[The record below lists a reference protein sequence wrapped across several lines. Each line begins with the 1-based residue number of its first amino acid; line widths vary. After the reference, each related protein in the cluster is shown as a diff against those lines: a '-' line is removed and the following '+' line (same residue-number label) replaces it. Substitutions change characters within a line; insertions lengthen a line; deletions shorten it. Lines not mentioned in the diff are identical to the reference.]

1 MPVKEVPVK
10 NSASNFHKVGAFHR
24 AFSLPVEPK
33 PVVPDDATVRLRLA
47 LLLEEFHELAEATCQ
62 NASDSQQAF
71 LGTLAQAREQLEA
84 LGGFQV
90 DLVEVADA
98 LTDINYVTYGAG
110 HTFGIDLNACCE
122 EVHRSNMSKLGAD
135 GKPVKDA
142 RGKVLKGPAYSPPS
156 LAPLLAAQ
164 AGGECGAE

>member
-1 MPVKEVPVK
+1 MG
-10 NSASNFHKVGAFHR
+10 NSVSNFDKVGVFHR
-24 AFSLPVEPK
+24 AFSLPVEPT
-33 PVVPDDATVRLRLA
+33 PMVPDDATVRLRLA

-62 NASDSQQAF
+62 EANENQQAF
-71 LGTLAQAREQLEA
+71 LATLAKAREQLET
-84 LGGFQV
+84 LDGFRV

-142 RGKVLKGPAYSPPS
+142 RGKVLKGPDYSPPE
-156 LAPLLAAQ
+156 LKAVLAAQ
-164 AGGECGAE
+164 DEGGVRNDP

>member
-1 MPVKEVPVK
+1 MPMKSEV
-10 NSASNFHKVGAFHR
+10 SNFHKVGEFHR
-24 AFSLPVEPK
+24 AFSLPVEPR

-62 NASDSQQAF
+62 NASDAQQAF
-71 LGTLAQAREQLEA
+71 LATLAQAREQLDA
-84 LGGFQV
+84 LDRFEV

-135 GKPVKDA
+135 GKPVKDE

-156 LAPLLAAQ
+156 LAPVLAAQ
-164 AGGECGAE
+164 AGNSHSAG

>member
-1 MPVKEVPVK
+1 MKRSV
-10 NSASNFHKVGAFHR
+10 SNFHKVGAFHR
-24 AFSLPVEPK
+24 AFALPVESR

-62 NASDSQQAF
+62 NASDAQQAF
-71 LGTLAQAREQLEA
+71 LATLAHAREQLET
-84 LGGFQV
+84 LDGFQV
-90 DLVEVADA
+90 DVVEVADA

-135 GKPVKDA
+135 GKPVKDG
-142 RGKVLKGPAYSPPS
+142 RGKVLKGPTYSPPS
-156 LAPLLAAQ
+156 LASVLAAQ
-164 AGGECGAE
+164 VSDT

>member
-1 MPVKEVPVK
+1 MAKLE
-10 NSASNFHKVGAFHR
+10 ATNFHRVGEFHR
-24 AFSLPVEPK
+24 SFSLPVEPL
-33 PVVPDDATVRLRLA
+33 PVVPDDGTVRLRLA

-62 NASDSQQAF
+62 SPDVEQQAF
-71 LGTLAQAREQLEA
+71 LDTLAKARQQLES
-84 LGGFQV
+84 LKGFDV

-110 HTFGIDLNACCE
+110 HTFGIDLDATCV

-142 RGKVLKGPAYSPPS
+142 RGKVLKGPDYSPPS
-156 LAPLLAAQ
+156 LEKVLAAQ
-164 AGGECGAE
+164 GAV

>member
-1 MPVKEVPVK
+1 MPMKSEV
-10 NSASNFHKVGAFHR
+10 SNFHKVGEFHR
-24 AFSLPVEPK
+24 AFSLPVEPR
-33 PVVPDDATVRLRLA
+33 PVVPDDAVVRLRLA

-62 NASDSQQAF
+62 NASEAQQTF
-71 LGTLAQAREQLEA
+71 LATLARAREQLEA
-84 LGGFQV
+84 LDRFQV

-135 GKPVKDA
+135 GKPVKDE

-156 LAPLLAAQ
+156 LAPVLSAQ
-164 AGGECGAE
+164 AGNPHSAG

>member
-1 MPVKEVPVK
+1 MG
-10 NSASNFHKVGAFHR
+10 NSVSNFDKVGAFHR
-24 AFSLPVEPK
+24 AFSLPVEPT
-33 PVVPDDATVRLRLA
+33 PMVPDDATVLA

-62 NASDSQQAF
+62 NASDAQQAF
-71 LGTLAQAREQLEA
+71 LATLALAREQLDA
-84 LGGFQV
+84 LDRFEV

-110 HTFGIDLNACCE
+110 HTFGIDLNVCCE

-142 RGKVLKGPAYSPPS
+142 RGKVLKGPDYSPPS
-156 LAPLLAAQ
+156 LDRVLAAQ
-164 AGGECGAE
+164 GGSISGE

>member
-1 MPVKEVPVK
+1 MAK
-10 NSASNFHKVGAFHR
+10 ADLTNFHRVGEFHR
-24 AFSLPVEPK
+24 SFSLPVEAL
-33 PVVPDDATVRLRLA
+33 PVVPDDRTVRLRLA

-62 NASDSQQAF
+62 SPDADQQAF
-71 LGTLAQAREQLEA
+71 LDTLAKARAQLEG
-84 LGGFQV
+84 LKGFDV

-110 HTFGIDLNACCE
+110 HTFGIDLDATCE

-135 GKPVKDA
+135 GKPVKDE

-156 LAPLLAAQ
+156 LENVLAAQ
-164 AGGECGAE
+164 GVTPASSHE

>member
-1 MPVKEVPVK
+1 MATE
-10 NSASNFHKVGAFHR
+10 SSDSNFHRVAEFHR
-24 AFSLPVEPK
+24 AFSLPVEPR

-62 NASDSQQAF
+62 NASEVQQEF
-71 LGTLAQAREQLEA
+71 LATLVQAREQLET
-84 LGGFQV
+84 LDGFQV

-135 GKPVKDA
+135 GKPVKDG
-142 RGKVLKGPAYSPPS
+142 RGKVLKGPTYSPPS
-156 LAPLLAAQ
+156 LAPVLALQ
-164 AGGECGAE
+164 SEESSGAV